1 MSTKPSTEGRTGRN
15 IIERYPLVAFYVLA
29 YVLSWLIWSPG
40 VAAALGLLDL
50 QLSGSLLTALGT
62 IGPALAALIVTGVAG
77 GSESIKELVR
87 RTFCWRVK
95 VQWIL
100 LALLGPLAAIGVG
113 ALVVRLDGAWPDLNA
128 RVVFPNL
135 GWGAAWLVFL
145 GMALGEE
152 PGWRGF
158 ALPRLQA
165 RHSAFLSTL
174 ILTAIWLG
182 WHLPTYWFYPT
193 AVEAVAQFGPV
204 ALVLNFVILLVQAIL
219 YTWMLNSSKGSLLM
233 VVLLHAGFNLATTGS
248 GTEVSGIALLVF
260 VVAAVVVAIVARPA
274 NLSRSTKETIP
285 YV

>member
-1 MSTKPSTEGRTGRN
+1 MSTAPNAEDRTGKGLIAR
-15 IIERYPLVAFYVLA
+15 RPLAVFFVLA
-29 YVLSWLIWSPG
+29 YVISWLIWSPG

-62 IGPALAALIVTGVAG
+62 VGPALAALIVTAVTGGADGV
-77 GSESIKELVR
+77 KDLVR
-87 RTFCWRVK
+87 RTVRWRVK
-95 VQWIL
+95 WQWIL
-100 LALLGPLAAIGVG
+100 LAGLGPLAAIGVG
-113 ALVVRLDGAWPDLNA
+113 ALVVRLGGAWPDLSA
-128 RVVFPNL
+128 RSVFPNL
-135 GWGAAWLVFL
+135 GWFATWLVFL

-204 ALVLNFVILLVQAIL
+204 AVVLNFVILLAQALL
-219 YTWMLNSSKGSLLM
+219 YAWMLNSSKGSVLM

-248 GTEVSGIALLVF
+248 GTEVGGIALLVF
-260 VVAAVVVAIVARPA
+260 VVVAVIVVIVAKPA
-274 NLSRSTKETIP
+274 NLARGGKQSIP
-285 YV
+285 